1 VAIKAE
7 KVSVEIPKTL
17 AEEALKLGK
26 MFGYTSVTEFAR
38 DAMNRRIE
46 ELRKIEKTEKR
57 SKD

>member
-1 VAIKAE
+1 MKAE